1 MSIILKVK
9 NLVTKFHTFDGVVH
23 ALNKVSFHL
32 NEGETLAIVGESGSG
47 KSVTMMSLLHL
58 LPSPPAKVEGGR
70 ALFNDN
76 GKEIDLLKLSKKQ
89 MFKIRGGKLGFVQNI
104 SDIRGGKIGFI
115 FQDAMSALNPV
126 LTIGAQVME
135 PITEHLKLNRES
147 AKKRAIEM
155 LELVGIA
162 DPERRFDN
170 YPHQLSGGMR
180 QRAMIALAISCN
192 PKVLIADEPTTAL
205 DVTIQAQVIEVV
217 KKIQR
222 DLNISVIWI
231 THDLSVVAG
240 MADRVL
246 VMYAG
251 SSLEEAI
258 VDDLFEKPAHPY
270 TAGLLDALPRMDS
283 GHDRRL
289 ASIEGSP
296 PDLLIKPKHCQ
307 FAFRCSYAFE
317 KCWKEIPELLEIA
330 DGHSVACF
338 YDMEK
343 GEPVR

>member
-1 MSIILKVK
+1 MSIILKVED
-9 NLVTKFHTFDGVVH
+9 LVTKFHTFDGVVH

-58 LPSPPAKVEGGR
+58 LPTPPAKIEGGR

-89 MFKIRGGKLGFVQNI
+89 MLKMRGGKLGFVQNI

-126 LTIGAQVME
+126 LTIGAQIME
-135 PITEHLKLNRES
+135 PIIEHLKLNKEN

-155 LELVGIA
+155 LELVGIS
-162 DPERRFDN
+162 DPELRFDN

-192 PKVLIADEPTTAL
+192 PKILIADEPTTAL

-217 KKIQR
+217 KKIQKE
-222 DLNISVIWI
+222 LNISVIWI

-258 VDDLFEKPAHPY
+258 VDDLFEHPAHPY

-283 GHDRRL
+283 GYGRRL
-289 ASIEGSP
+289 ASIDGSP
-296 PDLLIKPKHCQ
+296 PDLLNKPQHCQ
-307 FAFRCSYAFE
+307 FAFRCSYVFE
-317 KCWKEIPELLEIA
+317 KCWKEIPELSEIA

-338 YDMEK
+338 YDIEK

>member
-1 MSIILKVK
+1 MSIILKVED
-9 NLVTKFHTFDGVVH
+9 LVTKFHTFDGVVH

-58 LPSPPAKVEGGR
+58 LPSPPARIEGGR

-126 LTIGAQVME
+126 LTIGAQIME

-192 PKVLIADEPTTAL
+192 PKILIADEPTTAL

-217 KKIQR
+217 RKIQR
-222 DLNISVIWI
+222 EMNISVIWI

-296 PDLLIKPKHCQ
+296 PDLLNKPKHCQ

-317 KCWKEIPELLEIA
+317 KCWKEIPELSEIA